1 MKKFQFIED
10 ELIRRDEQHQR
21 RVLRNLSPISPG
33 VVQVGNQQMT
43 NFSSND
49 YLGLAMHPLLRERA
63 AKYSNQYGAGSTS
76 SRLVSGAF
84 DCIADLEQKLAALKG
99 SESTL
104 TMNTGY
110 QTNLTLI
117 PALTHSNSV
126 VFSDAL
132 NHNSIIQGIKL
143 AQCGKMIYEHNNLD
157 HLEKLLAAQ
166 SADCHKV
173 VVTESVFSMD
183 GDKTDIDHLK
193 NITDQHDALLIVD
206 EAHATGLYGERG
218 MGLTV
223 GKNIDV
229 TMGTFGKAL
238 GVFGAYVATSYRIRD
253 YLINCCPGVIYS
265 TALPPAVIGAV
276 DAALELVPGMDEDRQ
291 RLQEMAEYVRQELQQ
306 LGFDTGVSCTQ
317 IIPVLLND
325 ETRTLQMSAQLESA
339 GLLATA
345 IRPPTVPPG
354 GSRIRLALSSAH
366 TDSQIEQLVNAL
378 KKVS

>member
-10 ELIRRDEQHQR
+10 ELNRRDEQHQR
-21 RVLRNLSPISPG
+21 RALRNLSPISPG
-33 VVQVGNQQMT
+33 VVQVDNQRMV

-63 AKYSNQYGAGSTS
+63 AEFSKLYGAGSTS
-76 SRLVSGAF
+76 SRLISGAF
-84 DCIADLEQKLAALKG
+84 YCMAELEQKLATLKG
-99 SESTL
+99 AESAL
-104 TMNTGY
+104 IMNSGY
-110 QTNLTLI
+110 QANVTLI
-117 PALTHSNSV
+117 PALTQVNSI
-126 VFSDAL
+126 VFSDEL

-143 AQCGKMIYEHNNLD
+143 AQCGKLIYKHNNLN

-166 SADCHKV
+166 PEGTHKV

-183 GDKTDIDHLK
+183 GDQSDIDRLK
-193 NITDQHDALLIVD
+193 QITDEHDALLIVD
-206 EAHATGLYGERG
+206 EAHATGLFGERG

-238 GVFGAYVATSYRIRD
+238 GAFGAYVATSNRVRD

-276 DAALELVPGMDEDRQ
+276 GAALELVPDMGPERL
-291 RLQEMAEYVRQELQQ
+291 RLQAMSDHLRDELQQ
-306 LGFDTGVSCTQ
+306 MGFQTGSSSTQ

-325 ETRTLQMSAQLESA
+325 EARTLQVSQQLESA
-339 GLLATA
+339 GMLATA

-354 GSRIRLALSSAH
+354 GSRIRLALSAAH
-366 TDSQIEQLVNAL
+366 TEQQVEQLVSAFR
-378 KKVS
+378 KVS

>member
-1 MKKFQFIED
+1 
-10 ELIRRDEQHQR
+10 
-21 RVLRNLSPISPG
+21 
-33 VVQVGNQQMT
+33 
-43 NFSSND
+43 
-49 YLGLAMHPLLRERA
+49 
-63 AKYSNQYGAGSTS
+63 
-76 SRLVSGAF
+76 
-84 DCIADLEQKLAALKG
+84 
-99 SESTL
+99 
-104 TMNTGY
+104 
-110 QTNLTLI
+110 
-117 PALTHSNSV
+117 
-126 VFSDAL
+126 
-132 NHNSIIQGIKL
+132 
-143 AQCGKMIYEHNNLD
+143 
-157 HLEKLLAAQ
+157 
-166 SADCHKV
+166 
-173 VVTESVFSMD
+173 
-183 GDKTDIDHLK
+183 
-193 NITDQHDALLIVD
+193 
-206 EAHATGLYGERG
+206 